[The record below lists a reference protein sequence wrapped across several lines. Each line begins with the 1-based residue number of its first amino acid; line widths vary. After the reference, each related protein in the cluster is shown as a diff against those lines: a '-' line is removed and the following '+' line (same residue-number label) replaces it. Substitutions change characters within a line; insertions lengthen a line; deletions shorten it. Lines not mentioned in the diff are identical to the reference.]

1 MSFHKKLKSIQYNAC
16 LAITEARRNISKE
29 KFNQELGL
37 ESFQL
42 RRWYRKLG
50 MIYKI
55 FKSKSPLYLF
65 KLIPGKTFSCVTRNA
80 DNVRYFNINHN
91 FYKNSFF
98 TSSIIE
104 WNNIDPNLHN
114 FGIFKNNILKFVRP
128 KPNSFFTPAI
138 LRELDWSHG
147 SD

>member
-1 MSFHKKLKSIQYNAC
+1 MSSHQKLESIQYNAC
-16 LAITEARRNISKE
+16 LAITEARRDISKE

-138 LRELDWSHG
+138 LRELD
-147 SD
+147 